1 MPIDDI
7 GDYLVCYRE
16 VVPGMLAGGSV
27 SDKYLVTGITQRSRS
42 LRKVGCIS
50 LRQWMADYI
59 QPSEARNCARPGAAP
74 VEVVIWATKRAKKAC
89 RPAKGIAAEP
99 GKRRASRPRKNP
111 LPTSGHVY
119 RAAVAVYGGLGA
131 QADALVR
138 QLSGD

>member
-1 MPIDDI
+1 MPLDDI

-16 VVPGMLAGGSV
+16 VVPGVLAGDSV
-27 SDKYLVTGITQRSRS
+27 GDKYLVTGITQRSRS

-50 LRQWMADYI
+50 VRQWMADYI
-59 QPSEARNCARPGAAP
+59 RPSEARRCARPGAAP
-74 VEVVIWATKRAKKAC
+74 VEIIIWATKDVKKAR

-99 GKRRASRPRKNP
+99 GKCRASRPRKNP

-131 QADALVR
+131 QGDARVR